1 MQVLRLVRRSGLA
14 QDDNLICAIFAQDD
28 SEKGGG
34 VRAAQRKIGDVRGG
48 VEVAGLEGH
57 VSRSAVYLVHKGL
70 AGAVQMKGG
79 RIRQASNSKKMDAI
93 TRGV

>member
-1 MQVLRLVRRSGLA
+1 MKTAYRGIR
-14 QDDNLICAIFAQDD
+14 
-28 SEKGGG
+28 
-34 VRAAQRKIGDVRGG
+34 DVREG

-57 VSRSAVYLVHKGL
+57 VSRSVVYLVHKA

-79 RIRQASNSKKMDAI
+79 RIRQASNTKKMDAI